1 MARQKCLLDS
11 NILIHILRGN
21 ENVRHHIEEVGWEN
35 CCVSEITVV
44 ELFYGAECSANP
56 AVNRALVQGMLETIE
71 IVPFAVCIREF
82 CRQKSRLRRMGTMIE
97 DNDLY
102 IGSTA
107 VTLGI
112 PLATENV
119 KHLSRI
125 EGLKVQ
131 NWTENA

>member
-1 MARQKCLLDS
+1 MTRQKYLLDS

-21 ENVRHHIEEVGWEN
+21 ENVRLHIEKVGWEN
-35 CCVSEITVV
+35 CCISEITVV
-44 ELFYGAECSANP
+44 ELLYGAECSANP
-56 AVNRALVQGMLETIE
+56 VVNRALVQGMLETLE
-71 IVPFAVCIREF
+71 IIPFAVCIREF
-82 CRQKSRLRRMGTMIE
+82 CRQKSRLRRLGTLIE

-107 VTLGI
+107 VALGI

-125 EGLKVQ
+125 EGLKIEDWVKK
-131 NWTENA
+131 